1 MHRRL
6 NEKAKPREQGAR
18 LIPLIEINAMKKLRY
33 LVPVALLSVFTALA
47 FAEQIEPIPAPTW
60 TLKDVNGKAV
70 SSDQFKGKVLVV
82 DFWATW
88 CAPCRVE
95 IPGYIELQKKYG
107 PDGLVIVG
115 VSLDAQGPGVVKK
128 FIEQHG
134 INYQIVM
141 ADDDV
146 QAAFGGAEGL
156 SAIPTTFIIDR
167 TGKIRDR
174 KVGAEHTETFEAR
187 LVQYLK

>member
-1 MHRRL
+1 
-6 NEKAKPREQGAR
+6 
-18 LIPLIEINAMKKLRY
+18 MKNLRS
-33 LVPVALLSVFTALA
+33 LVVLTVLSLFTAFA
-47 FAEQIEPIPAPTW
+47 FAEQIDPIPAPAW

-70 SSDQFKGKVLVV
+70 SFDQFKGKVVVV

-107 PDGLVIVG
+107 SDGLVIVG
-115 VSLDAQGPGVVKK
+115 MSVDAQGPGVVKK

-141 ADDDV
+141 ADDAV
-146 QAAFGGAEGL
+146 QAAFGGAEGI

-167 TGKIRDR
+167 DGKIRDR